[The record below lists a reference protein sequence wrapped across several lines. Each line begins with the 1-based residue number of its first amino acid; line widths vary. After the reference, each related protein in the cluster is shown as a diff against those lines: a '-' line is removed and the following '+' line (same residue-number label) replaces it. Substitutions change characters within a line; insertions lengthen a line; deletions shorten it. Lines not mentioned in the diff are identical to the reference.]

1 MSGKIDKFVIVSL
14 LLDLRNDSIFGW
26 CLDNGGQSF
35 LQYNRKN
42 MNVASFHPT
51 IDSRKAGIRLV
62 DERYTVGVDGLL
74 KFESTFYRRVSR
86 HP

>member
-1 MSGKIDKFVIVSL
+1 MTQYLV
-14 LLDLRNDSIFGW
+14 
-26 CLDNGGQSF
+26 CLDNVRAKFSSVH
-35 LQYNRKN
+35 NRKN

-51 IDSRKAGIRLV
+51 IDSRKAGIRSV

-74 KFESTFYRRVSR
+74 KFESAFYRRVPR